1 MERGASVQGCGTMSA
16 ETIEPFGTLLKGY
29 RLRAGLTQEAL
40 AERAGASV
48 RNIQNLERGEN
59 QPLHDTAQRLGSA
72 LNLTVDDRARF
83 VAAATRAPRRRG
95 PAPAHPAVGRA
106 PPSADGPAGLPRP
119 PTLFMGREREVVL
132 VREALR
138 DGARLVTL
146 TGAGGTGK
154 TRLALRVAAEV
165 GADFADGVLFVDL
178 TATRD
183 PALAPALIARGC
195 GLREAAG
202 RTPQELLIAAL
213 RGRLLLLVLDNC
225 EHVLAALGV
234 VGALLAAAPGVVV
247 LATSRVALHLY
258 GEHEVRVPPLDA
270 PDLPTARTAHPDA
283 LCGYAAVA
291 LFLQRAHAAR
301 ADLAP
306 TPEVVRAVAELCARL
321 DGLPLAIELAAARCR
336 LYAPATLLARLGD
349 RLALLTDGPHN
360 LPARQQTLRN
370 TLDWSYALLTAEERR
385 LFARAAVFDGGWDL
399 EAAEAACAPGLGG
412 DVLNGLEALADHSL
426 VEATDDGTAGP
437 RFRMLETVREYAA
450 AQLAASVEAEEM
462 RRRHAHY
469 YLALAERAE
478 PELTGRGQVL
488 WLDRLEAEL
497 NNLRAALTWALDS
510 GESGEVEVGLRLAGA
525 LYRFWDHHSHF
536 AEGRRWLEAGLAR
549 GAGLPADVRAKAPH
563 VAGVLALEQGA
574 YDQADASLR
583 DSLALFRGLGDL
595 YGAAFALYSL
605 GTIAL
610 YRGEHAR
617 AAASLTEALGLLREV
632 GDTDGIA
639 ALLGQLG
646 YAALL
651 RQDYGRATARFE
663 ESLALY
669 QDMGSTLGSGY
680 MLVCLGRALLEQ
692 GDHARAWA
700 ALKEG
705 LLLNR
710 QAGNRWYIAGCLEA
724 LAAATAAGGEPARA
738 ARLWGATEAL
748 RAAMAA
754 PLPPVERPLYERYVA
769 AARARADAAA
779 FAAAWA
785 EGRALTLEQ
794 ALALAAAEAPP
805 A

>member
-1 MERGASVQGCGTMSA
+1 MERAASVRGCGTMSA
-16 ETIEPFGTLLKGY
+16 ETIEPFGTLLKEY

-40 AERAGASV
+40 AEQSKVSV

-59 QPLHDTAQRLGSA
+59 HPLRDTAQRLGSA
-72 LNLTVDDRARF
+72 LNLTADDRACF
-83 VAAATRAPRRRG
+83 AAAATRAPRRRG

-119 PTLFMGREREVVL
+119 PTLFIGREREVAL

-146 TGAGGTGK
+146 TGVGGTGK

-183 PALAPALIARGC
+183 PDLAPALIARGY
-195 GLREAAG
+195 GLLEAAG

-213 RGRLLLLVLDNC
+213 RARCLLLVLDNC
-225 EHVLAALGV
+225 EHVLAAMGV
-234 VGALLAAAPGVVV
+234 VGALLAEAPGGVV

-270 PDLPTARTAHPDA
+270 PDPATAWAAHPDA
-283 LCGYAAVA
+283 LRGYAAVQ

-306 TPEVVRAVAELCARL
+306 TPQAVRAVAELCARL
-321 DGLPLAIELAAARCR
+321 DGLPLAIELAAARCK

-370 TLDWSYALLTAEERR
+370 TLDWSYALLQAEERR
-385 LFARAAVFDGGWDL
+385 LFARVAVFDGGWDL
-399 EAAEAACAPGLGG
+399 EAAEAACTAGLGG
-412 DVLNGLEALADHSL
+412 DVRGGLETLADHSL
-426 VEATDDGTAGP
+426 VEAADDGTTGL

-450 AQLAASVEAEEM
+450 AQLAESAEAEEM

-478 PELTGRGQVL
+478 PELTGRRQVL

-497 NNLRAALTWALDS
+497 NNLRVALTWALD
-510 GESGEVEVGLRLAGA
+510 SGEVEVGLRLAGA

-536 AEGRRWLEAGLAR
+536 TEGRRWLEAGLAW
-549 GAGLPADVRAKAPH
+549 GAELPADVRAKALH

-574 YDQADASLR
+574 YDQAEASLR

-610 YRGEHAR
+610 YRGEHER
-617 AAASLTEALGLLREV
+617 ATASLTEALELLREV

-651 RQDYGRATARFE
+651 RRDYGRATACFE

-680 MLVCLGRALLEQ
+680 MLVCLGRALLAQ

-705 LLLNR
+705 LQLNR

-748 RAAMAA
+748 RAALAA
-754 PLPPVERPLYERYVA
+754 PLPPVERPLYDGYVA
-769 AARARADAAA
+769 AARAHADAAA

-794 ALALAAAEAPP
+794 ALALATTQAPS